1 MGARGGVLKAI
12 NKILTEVDR
21 SKNEIVELLQELV
34 RIPTINTGTMP
45 TGNEIEL
52 CKFLKKKFDAEGITS
67 EVVESE
73 PTRGNFIARLNG
85 QDDGKA
91 KLMFMSHTD
100 VVPIGDESKW
110 IHPPFSGTL
119 DDGRVYGRGADDC
132 KSMVA
137 CEAMAMILLKRMGI
151 PLKRSLIF
159 AAGCDEETGS
169 KFGFHWLAKNNKQ
182 LIESEFAINE
192 AGGEPLCTPKGLCF
206 TVALGEKGR
215 LDAKINFKGKSCHAA
230 IPWEGE
236 NALVKMADAI
246 QKIKHYQAKRDT
258 SAVIFR
264 EIPRLFDLD
273 ESEITPDN
281 VDEVISK
288 IYEKDKSVGSMLRG
302 LSRMTITPTM
312 ASGGVKS
319 NVIPDLFTLTCDVRV
334 LPGQSIDYVK
344 NELNNI
350 LNDIEGYDISASG
363 TIPIDSPSN
372 DEFLQ
377 AIKASLIT
385 TMGESIEIMPTLTI
399 GLTDSCA
406 VRPLGTIVYNF
417 APTRP
422 DSDPGNSNVHGDNES
437 ISVEDIVFRTK
448 VLVALAC
455 NLLT

>member
-1 MGARGGVLKAI
+1 MKTLSEFLA
-12 NKILTEVDR
+12 EVDR
-21 SKNEIVELLQELV
+21 SKGEIIELLQELV
-34 RIPTINTGTMP
+34 RIPTINTGAMP

-52 CKFLKKKFDAEGITS
+52 CKFLKEKFNAEGITS

-110 IHPPFSGTL
+110 IHPPFSGAL
-119 DDGRVYGRGADDC
+119 DRGRIYGRGSDDC

-151 PLKRSLIF
+151 PLKRSIIF

-169 KFGFHWLAKNNKQ
+169 KYGFHWLANNKKH
-182 LIESEFAINE
+182 LIESEFAVNE
-192 AGGEPLCTPKGLCF
+192 GGGEPLHTPKGLCF

-215 LDAKINFKGKSCHAA
+215 LDAKINFKGKSCHAS
-230 IPWEGE
+230 IPWEGD
-236 NALVKMADAI
+236 NALIKMANAVR
-246 QKIKHYQAKRDT
+246 KISDYQPKRDT

-264 EIPRLFDLD
+264 EIPKLFDLD
-273 ESEITPDN
+273 VSEITPDN
-281 VDEVISK
+281 IEEVIIK
-288 IYEKDKSVGSMLRG
+288 IYEKDKSIGSMLRG

-344 NELNNI
+344 GELNNI
-350 LNDIEGYDISASG
+350 LDGIKDYDLSASG
-363 TIPIDSPSN
+363 TIPIDSPPN

-377 AIKASLIT
+377 AIKASLIN

-406 VRPLGTIVYNF
+406 VRPLGTVVYNF
-417 APTRP
+417 APSHP
-422 DSDPGNSNVHGDNES
+422 DSDPGKSNVHGDNES
-437 ISVEDIVFRTK
+437 ISVDDLVFRTK
-448 VLVALAC
+448 VLVALAY